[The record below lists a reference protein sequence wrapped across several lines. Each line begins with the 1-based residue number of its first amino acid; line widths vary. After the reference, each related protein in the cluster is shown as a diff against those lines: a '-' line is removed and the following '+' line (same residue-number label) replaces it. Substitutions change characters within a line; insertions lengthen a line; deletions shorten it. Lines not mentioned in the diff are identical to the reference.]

1 MEAIRYENSEID
13 ERIIRA
19 VTEIGYEEMTP
30 IQQSAIPALLE
41 GRDIIGQAQTGTG
54 KTAAFGIPLV
64 QMIDPEDERVQAI
77 VLCPTRE
84 LAIQAADELRRY
96 AKYLPGV
103 NVLPVYGGQEI
114 EKQGM
119 KILCLC
125 PGSDYS
131 GGTGNGASMVLS
143 VSYREFDFLFT
154 GDVEGA
160 GEELLV
166 KSDVLRKYEILKC
179 AHHGSKNSG
188 TAAFLEKTDPRAAII
203 SAGIDNRYGH
213 PHEETLNRLKKR
225 KVKTYN
231 TQTDGAV
238 TIKSDGIQISIESFL
253 LSK

>member
-1 MEAIRYENSEID
+1 MKTGANIYGRGERQTEKNDSKEVMRLRCIGPLTDIPQGLTKPKAGNEASL
-13 ERIIRA
+13 
-19 VTEIGYEEMTP
+19 V
-30 IQQSAIPALLE
+30 LE
-41 GRDIIGQAQTGTG
+41 
-54 KTAAFGIPLV
+54 FS
-64 QMIDPEDERVQAI
+64 
-77 VLCPTRE
+77 
-84 LAIQAADELRRY
+84 
-96 AKYLPGV
+96 
-103 NVLPVYGGQEI
+103 YG
-114 EKQGM
+114 
-119 KILCLC
+119 
-125 PGSDYS
+125 
-131 GGTGNGASMVLS
+131 N
-143 VSYREFDFLFT
+143 FDMLFT

>member
-103 NVLPVYGGQEI
+103 KGFRCTEDRILKNRSVLFAER
-114 EKQGM
+114 
-119 KILCLC
+119 C
-125 PGSDYS
+125 P
-131 GGTGNGASMVLS
+131 LLLEH
-143 VSYREFDFLFT
+143 R
-154 GDVEGA
+154 
-160 GEELLV
+160 EELW
-166 KSDVLRKYEILKC
+166 
-179 AHHGSKNSG
+179 
-188 TAAFLEKTDPRAAII
+188 II
-203 SAGIDNRYGH
+203 
-213 PHEETLNRLKKR
+213 
-225 KVKTYN
+225 
-231 TQTDGAV
+231 
-238 TIKSDGIQISIESFL
+238 
-253 LSK
+253 

>member
-103 NVLPVYGGQEI
+103 KVLPVYGGQDI
-114 EKQGM
+114 EKADPFSSRKGVNCCWNTG
-119 KILCLC
+119 KSY
-125 PGSDYS
+125 GSY
-131 GGTGNGASMVLS
+131 
-143 VSYREFDFLFT
+143 
-154 GDVEGA
+154 
-160 GEELLV
+160 
-166 KSDVLRKYEILKC
+166 
-179 AHHGSKNSG
+179 
-188 TAAFLEKTDPRAAII
+188 EKT
-203 SAGIDNRYGH
+203 Y
-213 PHEETLNRLKKR
+213 
-225 KVKTYN
+225 VK
-231 TQTDGAV
+231 A
-238 TIKSDGIQISIESFL
+238 
-253 LSK
+253 

>member
-1 MEAIRYENSEID
+1 M
-13 ERIIRA
+13 
-19 VTEIGYEEMTP
+19 
-30 IQQSAIPALLE
+30 LE
-41 GRDIIGQAQTGTG
+41 
-54 KTAAFGIPLV
+54 FS
-64 QMIDPEDERVQAI
+64 
-77 VLCPTRE
+77 
-84 LAIQAADELRRY
+84 
-96 AKYLPGV
+96 
-103 NVLPVYGGQEI
+103 YG
-114 EKQGM
+114 
-119 KILCLC
+119 
-125 PGSDYS
+125 
-131 GGTGNGASMVLS
+131 N
-143 VSYREFDFLFT
+143 FDMLFT

>member
-103 NVLPVYGGQEI
+103 KCFRCTEDRILKNRSVLFAERCQLLLEH
-114 EKQGM
+114 
-119 KILCLC
+119 
-125 PGSDYS
+125 
-131 GGTGNGASMVLS
+131 
-143 VSYREFDFLFT
+143 R
-154 GDVEGA
+154 
-160 GEELLV
+160 EELW
-166 KSDVLRKYEILKC
+166 
-179 AHHGSKNSG
+179 
-188 TAAFLEKTDPRAAII
+188 II
-203 SAGIDNRYGH
+203 
-213 PHEETLNRLKKR
+213 
-225 KVKTYN
+225 
-231 TQTDGAV
+231 
-238 TIKSDGIQISIESFL
+238 
-253 LSK
+253 